1 MRQLPRF
8 SAQSEENYRIEI
20 IIKDLTKQILN
31 LGFSFNN
38 IDKIVVSYITGK
50 RELTVD
56 EIGMSINTI
65 DKLIPSNDII
75 FSVGT
80 NEEFKDNLLNIS
92 VIILYKPINNQEL
105 FDFYNQLII
114 TSDEN
119 YLTLTPEDIFS
130 REQLNIIREFTNKTK
145 VNSAILSEDNRIA
158 INEVNKRL
166 IIDIGKTPE
175 LVYKLTSRQFE
186 ELVAELFMRE
196 GYDVELTKSTVDGG
210 KDIYVAKRTIFGQF
224 LYVVECKKYSPE
236 NKVGVNVL
244 RSLYGVVQNE
254 KVTSGIVV
262 TSSYFTKN
270 AINFQ
275 QNIKHQLQ
283 LNDYNNL
290 CKWLEPKLI

>member
-65 DKLIPSNDII
+65 GKLIPSNDII

-119 YLTLTPEDIFS
+119 YLTLTLEDIFS
-130 REQLNIIREFTNKTK
+130 REQLNIINEFTNKTK
-145 VNSAILSEDNRIA
+145 VDSVILSENNRIA
-158 INEVNKRL
+158 VSEVNKRL
-166 IIDIGKTPE
+166 IIDIAKTPE

-186 ELVAELFMRE
+186 ELVAELFMQE
-196 GYDVELTKSTVDGG
+196 GYDVELT
-210 KDIYVAKRTIFGQF
+210 
-224 LYVVECKKYSPE
+224 
-236 NKVGVNVL
+236 
-244 RSLYGVVQNE
+244 
-254 KVTSGIVV
+254 
-262 TSSYFTKN
+262 
-270 AINFQ
+270 
-275 QNIKHQLQ
+275 
-283 LNDYNNL
+283 
-290 CKWLEPKLI
+290 